1 MKKKLAMLSVVLP
14 LGLFALLAACGGDN
28 VEGDVNTDLDEL
40 VALEADLE
48 VDKHVDVEE
57 TVQMQAAV
65 SYGDEDVADADDVV
79 FEVWEEGHEDDSD
92 MIDATNNDDGS
103 YSAETSFA
111 EDGLYH
117 VQVHVTAR
125 DMHTMPEKEIIVGEG
140 GDYDDVAADVDD
152 VDDVDAFETDGFDMA
167 FTEPD
172 RIEAGEDVTL
182 TTTIS
187 IDDEPFEEAQVRYE
201 IWNYEIS
208 DRHAWAEA
216 EETEPGDY
224 ESTYAF
230 PEEGTFH
237 IQIHVEDDEGL
248 HEQSE
253 VQVNVE

>member
-1 MKKKLAMLSVVLP
+1 MKKLGMLSVVLT
-14 LGLFALLAACGGDN
+14 LALLAACGGGN

-48 VDKHVDVEE
+48 VDEHVDVGD
-57 TVQMQAAV
+57 TVQMSAEV
-65 SYGDEDVADADDVV
+65 VYGDEDVADADDVV

-125 DMHTMPEKEIIVGEG
+125 DMHTMPEKEVIVGEG
-140 GDYDDVAADVDD
+140 GDYDNVATE
-152 VDDVDAFETDGFDMA
+152 VDDVDAFDTDGFDMA

-172 RIEAGEDVTL
+172 TIEAGADVTL
-182 TTTIS
+182 TTTIN

-201 IWNYEIS
+201 IWNYEVS

-224 ESTYAF
+224 EGTYVF

-253 VQVNVE
+253 VQIDVE